1 MKYYLEVEFEMDEL
15 TDDCG
20 DLLEDIRTEVHDV
33 IGIFSLTENARVKI
47 SERNSK

>member
-33 IGIFSLTENARVKI
+33 IGNFSLTENARVKI
-47 SERNSK
+47 SERNSN